1 MRLTVENTAKDFQP
15 VVASG
20 ASHRLFPG
28 EKLEA
33 DFTTA
38 EVDEARKN
46 PALRFNDDQ
55 LKLSG
60 YLDTDARK
68 IDPPKPNAAP
78 AGKTKPAAPAG
89 KAKPADHAHGTRS
102 RSAAG
107 R

>member
-1 MRLTVENTAKDFQP
+1 MRLTVENTSEDPKGQH

-20 ASHRLFPG
+20 VNYRVFPG
-28 EKLEA
+28 EKLDT

-55 LKLSG
+55 LKVAG
-60 YLDTDARK
+60 YHDTDARK
-68 IDPPKPNAAP
+68 IDEPKPTP
-78 AGKTKPAAPAG
+78 
-89 KAKPADHAHGTRS
+89 AHGTRS
-102 RSAAG
+102 RKPKTGAYADK